1 VSMPTDEWK
10 IVGYQDAR
18 GRRPVNEFLDA
29 LPAGDRARV
38 VRTIELLK
46 TYGVEL
52 GMPYSRHLTGKLWEL
67 RVSSGRLD
75 YRVLYFAHTSRR
87 FVLLHAFS
95 KKTQKTPRREIEVA
109 LRRMAE
115 LLEQKE

>member
-1 VSMPTDEWK
+1 MPTNKWV

-18 GRRPVNEFLDA
+18 GRRPVNEFLDS
-29 LPAGDRARV
+29 LSPRDRARV

-46 TYGVEL
+46 TYGTEL
-52 GMPYSRHLTGKLWEL
+52 SMPYARHLTGKLWEL
-67 RVSSGRLD
+67 RVSSGRLT
-75 YRVLYFAHTSRR
+75 YRVLYFAHTGHR

-95 KKTQKTPRREIEVA
+95 KKTRKTPRREIEVA
-109 LRRMAE
+109 LRWMTE

>member
-1 VSMPTDEWK
+1 MPSNEWVIVS
-10 IVGYQDAR
+10 YQDGR

-29 LPAGDRARV
+29 LPPRDRARV

-46 TYGVEL
+46 TYGTEL
-52 GMPYSRHLTGKLWEL
+52 GMPYVRHLTGKLWEL
-67 RVSSGRLD
+67 RVSSGRLA
-75 YRVLYFAHTSRR
+75 YRVLYFAHTGRR
-87 FVLLHAFS
+87 LVLLHAFS
-95 KKTQKTPRREIEVA
+95 KKTRKTPRREIEVA

>member
-1 VSMPTDEWK
+1 MPTNEWV

-29 LPAGDRARV
+29 LPPRDRARV

-46 TYGVEL
+46 TYGTEL
-52 GMPYSRHLTGKLWEL
+52 GMPYARHLTGKLWEL
-67 RVSSGRLD
+67 RVPSGGQA
-75 YRVLYFAHTSRR
+75 YRVLYFAYAEHR

-95 KKTQKTPRREIEVA
+95 KKTQKTPRREIDVA

-115 LLEQKE
+115 LLG

>member
-1 VSMPTDEWK
+1 MPTNEWV

-29 LPAGDRARV
+29 LPPRDRARV

-46 TYGVEL
+46 TYGTEL
-52 GMPYSRHLTGKLWEL
+52 GMPYARHLTGKLWEL
-67 RVSSGRLD
+67 RVSSGRRA
-75 YRVLYFAHTSRR
+75 YRVLYFAHTGHRL
-87 FVLLHAFS
+87 VLLHAFS
-95 KKTQKTPRREIEVA
+95 KKTQKTPRREIDVA

-115 LLEQKE
+115 LLG

>member
-1 VSMPTDEWK
+1 MPANEWV
-10 IVGYQDAR
+10 IEAYQDAR

-29 LPAGDRARV
+29 LPARDRARI

-46 TYGVEL
+46 TYGTEL
-52 GMPYSRHLTGKLWEL
+52 GMPYTRHLTGKLWEL
-67 RVSSGRLD
+67 RVSSARLT
-75 YRVLYFAHTSRR
+75 YRVLYFAHTDRR

-95 KKTQKTPRREIEVA
+95 KKTPKTPRREIEVA

>member
-1 VSMPTDEWK
+1 VPTDEWTTE
-10 IVGYQDAR
+10 GYQDAR
-18 GRRPVNEFLDA
+18 GRRPV
-29 LPAGDRARV
+29 
-38 VRTIELLK
+38 
-46 TYGVEL
+46 GVEL
-52 GMPYSRHLTGKLWEL
+52 GMPYARPLTGKLWEL

-75 YRVLYFAHTSRR
+75 YRLLYFAHTGHR

-95 KKTQKTPRREIEVA
+95 KKTRRTPRCEIEIA